1 MKLRIVDE
9 HKFARKIADLL
20 IESEDNSKP
29 NKVTNAYNWGLIA
42 AQMVLRGVPVTTIK
56 ETFTK

>member
-20 IESEDNSKP
+20 IESEDNFKP
-29 NKVTNAYNWGLIA
+29 NKVTNAYNWGLMA
-42 AQMVLRGVPVTTIK
+42 AQMVLRGVPVITIK

>member
-1 MKLRIVDE
+1 MKLRLIDE
-9 HKFARKIADLL
+9 HKFARKISDLL

-29 NKVTNAYNWGLIA
+29 DKVTNAYNCGLIA
-42 AQMVLRGVPVTTIK
+42 AEMVLRGVSVITIK